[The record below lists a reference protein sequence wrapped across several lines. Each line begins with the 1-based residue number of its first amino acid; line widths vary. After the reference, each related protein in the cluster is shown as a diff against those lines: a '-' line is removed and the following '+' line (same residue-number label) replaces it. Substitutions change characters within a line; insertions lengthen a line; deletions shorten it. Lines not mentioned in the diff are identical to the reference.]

1 VESQILH
8 RARDARAREGIEE
21 GSPEQAVVA
30 DGVRVTRAWPEIVL
44 LVATIVALVVAI
56 VR

>member
-1 VESQILH
+1 MESQILH
-8 RARDARAREGIEE
+8 RARDARAQEGIEE
-21 GSPEQAVVA
+21 GSAEQRAVA

-44 LVATIVALVVAI
+44 LVAGVVALVVTI